1 LSLLLHVLLY
11 VCIISV
17 PASNVRTDEV
27 PTRLARN
34 VSSNNGVSVQPK
46 NRYALETT
54 VLGLEG

>member
-1 LSLLLHVLLY
+1 
-11 VCIISV
+11 
-17 PASNVRTDEV
+17 V

-54 VLGLEG
+54 VLGLEGLKSSMFKIGI